1 MGRIYCSPCLQ
12 AKDRTKKLSLLV
24 LLAVISMSLLTLLIS
39 GILTLSIFKRDV
51 PSVQSMDITS
61 STDTPNIHYGI
72 VIDCGSS
79 GSRVYVYNWPP
90 HSGNPSDLLNIQ
102 QLIDHEG
109 KPVMK
114 KVSPGLS
121 EFDDNPDD
129 ASEHIKKLLEYV
141 VGFIPK
147 EKHKETPL
155 YILATAGMR
164 MISKE
169 AQEAIL
175 KDLLKDVTKDFDF
188 LVADNHFEVIS
199 GKLEGVYAWIAVNYA
214 LDRFAHTTSGAD
226 VVGVKLSDGKV
237 HRRSRTVGMID
248 MGGGSV
254 QIAYE
259 VTDAA
264 QMQKIPSH
272 MIAEFNL
279 GCQETDVE
287 HTYRVYVT
295 TFLGYGANSAIDRYQ
310 TELTKNSSSKSRS
323 VKRSR
328 AVPDPCL
335 PPGMPLTVEADDE
348 HPLRSFIGTGDYA
361 DCKSRL
367 EPLLNLSVP
376 CPMDPCSMN
385 GVHQPEI
392 DFFSSQFYGFSE
404 FWYSMEDVYRMGGVY
419 KFPTFEKKAMEFC
432 STSWTQLDAEY
443 KEHKYP
449 KADDHRF
456 KYECI
461 KSAWMSAVLH
471 KGFQFPT
478 SYPNFQSAQLIKGK
492 DVQWTL
498 GALIYRTRF
507 LPLRDIGQDLRFH
520 SPPWIQS
527 RIFYNEYLIVLC
539 FVVVLAAIF
548 LYMKRLRLCP
558 RRGDLSRVP
567 SMSYFMT
574 EENQME
580 QGVRYVNGQ
589 GYL

>member
-1 MGRIYCSPCLQ
+1 MGRIYISPCLQ
-12 AKDRTKKLSLLV
+12 AKDKTKRLTFLV
-24 LLAVISMSLLTLLIS
+24 LFAVIVMSTLTLAISGLLTIS
-39 GILTLSIFKRDV
+39 AFKREDL
-51 PSVQSMDITS
+51 SAHGKEITS
-61 STDTPNIHYGI
+61 DSDSTVIHYGI

-79 GSRVYVYNWPP
+79 GSRVYVYYWPP

-102 QLIDHEG
+102 QLMDSNG

-121 EFDDNPDD
+121 EFHDNPDE
-129 ASEHIKKLLEYV
+129 ASEHIKKLLDYV
-141 VGFIPK
+141 KDFIPR

-175 KDLLKDVTKDFDF
+175 KDLKKDVTKDFDF
-188 LVADNHFEVIS
+188 LVAENHFEVIT
-199 GKLEGVYAWIAVNYA
+199 GKTEGVYAWIAVNYA
-214 LDRFAHTTSGAD
+214 LNRFSHTYGGDTI
-226 VVGVKLSDGKV
+226 GVKLDDGET
-237 HRRSRTVGMID
+237 HYRSRTVGMID

-259 VTDAA
+259 VTDEE
-264 QMQKIPSH
+264 QMRKIPNH

-279 GCQETDVE
+279 GCQESDIE

-310 TELTKNSSSKSRS
+310 TVLANNATVFKTRASKKGRPI
-323 VKRSR
+323 
-328 AVPDPCL
+328 PDPCL
-335 PPGMPLTVEADDE
+335 PAGMPLTIEGDQE
-348 HPLRSFIGTGDYA
+348 KPTRSFLGTGNYA
-361 DCKSRL
+361 DCKARM
-367 EPLLNLSVP
+367 EPLLNLSVS
-376 CPMDPCSMN
+376 CSLNPCSMN
-385 GVHQPEI
+385 GIHQPEI
-392 DFFSSQFYGFSE
+392 DFFHSHFYGFSE
-404 FWYSMEDVYRMGGVY
+404 FWYSMEDVYGMGGQY
-419 KFPTFEKKAMEFC
+419 KFSSFEKRAKDFC
-432 STSWTQLDAEY
+432 ATSWTKLEAEY
-443 KEHKYP
+443 KNKQYP

-461 KSAWMSAVLH
+461 KSAWMTLVLH
-471 KGFQFPT
+471 KGFQFPVMFK
-478 SYPNFQSAQLIKGK
+478 NFQSAQLINGK

-507 LPLRDIGQDLRFH
+507 LPLRDIEQNLKIH
-520 SPPWIQS
+520 SPTWVNS
-527 RIFYNEYLIVLC
+527 RVFYNEYLIIMC

-548 LYMKRLRLCP
+548 IYMKRLRLCP
-558 RRGDLSRVP
+558 RRADMARVP

-574 EENQME
+574 EEDQME
-580 QGVRYVNGQ
+580 QGVRYVKGQ